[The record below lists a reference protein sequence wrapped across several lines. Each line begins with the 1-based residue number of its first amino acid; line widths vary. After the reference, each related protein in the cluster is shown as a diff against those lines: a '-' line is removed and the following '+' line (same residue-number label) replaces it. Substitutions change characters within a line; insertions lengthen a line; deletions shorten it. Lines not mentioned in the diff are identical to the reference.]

1 LLYLQRD
8 GDTGPDVV
16 SRTEMLDRMR
26 KVKPYRPVC
35 ESGLTSVD
43 IHEMRHHFP
52 VMAFEGAEVLVHCV
66 DGPAARRLFPRIY
79 KLGDIISMHNDVLF
93 IALSKTYS
101 HIVSYAVCAS
111 DAAAMTVVAAKRLIH
126 ELWYV
131 MYQFA
136 SVPLQ
141 VADGIGIEI
150 PSEFAVAHSVV
161 YMTPKGSAFMYEL
174 TREQFRPSIS
184 KIRNKIT
191 AEYSREHP
199 YVLERPH
206 ILEQDQ
212 GIITDAN
219 CWKRLGGYVGMTPNT
234 TGPGLILRATH
245 PNVKYVLYSS
255 GLDTASSITVSVF
268 GDVFMSVPNH
278 LYTIDDPNY
287 VYVKPP
293 FDYHAN
299 DAWFDK
305 LTSYFADDV
314 DLIKRIHAKREQVE
328 AASRMAA
335 LDNPV
340 SYPPLFELAKFKAGE
355 QKPATATFTFTGSSP
370 ESAKDD
376 VVRKAFTFTGSSP
389 ESAEDDVTRKPFTFT
404 G

>member
-1 LLYLQRD
+1 
-8 GDTGPDVV
+8 
-16 SRTEMLDRMR
+16 
-26 KVKPYRPVC
+26 
-35 ESGLTSVD
+35 
-43 IHEMRHHFP
+43 
-52 VMAFEGAEVLVHCV
+52 MAFEGAEVFVHCV
-66 DGPAARRLFPRIY
+66 DGPAARRLFPQIY
-79 KLGDIISMHNDVLF
+79 ERGDVISMRNDMLF
-93 IALSKTYS
+93 VALSKTYS
-101 HIVSYAVCAS
+101 HIVSHAVCAR
-111 DAAAMTVVAAKRLIH
+111 DETAMTVVAAKRLIR

-136 SVPLQ
+136 SVRLQ
-141 VADGIGIEI
+141 VADGIGIEV
-150 PSEFAVAHSVV
+150 PSESAVARSVV
-161 YMTPKGSAFMYEL
+161 CMTPKGSAFMYEFM
-174 TREQFRPSIS
+174 REQLRPSIS

-234 TGPGLILRATH
+234 TGSSLISSETH

-255 GLDTASSITVSVF
+255 GLGTTLSIQVSVF
-268 GDVFMSVPNH
+268 GDVFMAITNH

-287 VYVKPP
+287 VYVKPT
-293 FDYHAN
+293 FDYNAN

-314 DLIKRIHAKREQVE
+314 DLIKRIYAKREQVE

-340 SYPPLFELAKFKAGE
+340 SYLPLFEHAKFEDGE
-355 QKPATATFTFTGSSP
+355 REPFTFTFTGSSP

-376 VVRKAFTFTGSSP
+376 VVRKAFTFTGSSLESAEDDVIRKAFTFTGSSP
-389 ESAEDDVTRKPFTFT
+389 ESAEDDVIRKAFTFT